1 MSHVS
6 AVSQAHRH
14 REDPLAGVTLL
25 KGAGVYIPTACDNFT
40 LSGKHVPVRKPP
52 PPPVYPLPT
61 PVAFGCLGDLILTA
75 FRFAPETV

>member
-52 PPPVYPLPT
+52 PPTRLS
-61 PVAFGCLGDLILTA
+61 LTHT
-75 FRFAPETV
+75 RRLRVSR